1 MSLLGQHEDL
11 RPSLLRRSARSS
23 TVKENMVDE
32 FKEDDL
38 KRLVA
43 LVDVFTLSCESKS
56 SRKDISVSVR
66 DKLELTEDSDI
77 SENEA
82 EIKT

>member
-1 MSLLGQHEDL
+1 MNL
-11 RPSLLRRSARSS
+11 
-23 TVKENMVDE
+23 K
-32 FKEDDL
+32 KDDL
-38 KRLVA
+38 KRLLT
-43 LVDVFTLSCESKS
+43 LVDVSRLSCESKS